1 MNRSQILEWL
11 IRGEADTRTPG
22 APAPRW
28 YRSPSRESWEA
39 VLELV
44 RDRRGWDVELTDE
57 EEGLVVVACRSLL
70 LRVRF
75 DLAVW
80 VRSEARDIT
89 RLDARSTSR
98 TRFGDL
104 GAGTRRIRRLWR
116 SLDRRLDGGDS
127 RSRPPH
133 GEPPV
138 S

>member
-28 YRSPSRESWEA
+28 YGSPSRESWEA
-39 VLELV
+39 VVEEV
-44 RDRRGWDVELTDE
+44 RDRRGWTVELTDE
-57 EEGLVVVACRSLL
+57 EEGLVVATCRSPL
-70 LRVRF
+70 LRARY

-80 VRSEARDIT
+80 VTSEAPELT

-98 TRFGDL
+98 TSFGDL
-104 GAGTRRIRRLWR
+104 GAATRRIRRLWR

-127 RSRPPH
+127 RSRPPR
-133 GEPPV
+133 GEPPL